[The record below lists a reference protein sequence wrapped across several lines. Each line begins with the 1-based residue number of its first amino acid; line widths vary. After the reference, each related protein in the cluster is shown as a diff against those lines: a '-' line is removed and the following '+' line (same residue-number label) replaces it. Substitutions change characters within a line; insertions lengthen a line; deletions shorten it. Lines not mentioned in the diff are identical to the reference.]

1 MDNSAL
7 TAPLTVLET
16 RQVYESLRQTAP
28 PACGDPGYLLYWLTY
43 RLLVY
48 MSLHHHSEPERS
60 GQRQICP
67 AVILLTMNLGP
78 KCSF

>member
-16 RQVYESLRQTAP
+16 RQVYELLRQTAP
-28 PACGDPGYLLYWLTY
+28 PGYLLYWLTY

-67 AVILLTMNLGP
+67 AVILLMMNLGP